1 MADTSLAGGTSIAA
15 RLAPWKWW
23 VMALAVLASLWAID
37 RWNDARQLPSAY
49 DWQPSPY
56 SGSGPP
62 LSYAEAIRRSDTAIA
77 NAQAAADAGS
87 DQWLM
92 HEIHAGELMARAQL
106 SGDYGTYAAAQQALD
121 KAFAVAV
128 KGSGPHLMRAAFD
141 FSMHRL
147 AGAEAQLAA
156 TDGYAVPPDPG
167 DRAEI
172 AAMRG
177 DIAFYRGEYD
187 KAWALYDAAD
197 RLVPGSANFRRA
209 IFAART
215 GKVDLAD
222 AYLAEAEKGFRSPT
236 PQTRSYMQLQR
247 GILDLDR
254 GRLDDAMV
262 HFREADRLFPGRWLI
277 EEHIAEVLALQGKT
291 MAAEKLYRGIVRRT
305 GHPEF
310 IDALAAIVEAKGDKA
325 GADTLYAH
333 SSKIWAERL
342 RQFPEATYGHGIDH
356 CMARKDWA
364 CALRLAEA
372 NAKARP
378 YGEARI
384 KLAAA
389 LLANDRVDEARVLI
403 EQVLASRWRTADLH
417 RTAAE
422 IYQASGLTRKAAAQD
437 RLAKAANP
445 LA

>member
-1 MADTSLAGGTSIAA
+1 MADAGLVGGTTLAE

-23 VMALAVLASLWAID
+23 IMALVVLSCVWAID
-37 RWNDARQLPSAY
+37 RWNDTPTGPEVH

-77 NAQAAADAGS
+77 NARKAAEAGA

-92 HEIHAGELMARAQL
+92 HEIHASELMARAQL
-106 SGDYGTYAAAQQALD
+106 SGDYRDYAAAEAALD

-128 KGSGPHLMRAAFD
+128 KGSGPHMMRAALD

-156 TDGYAVPPDPG
+156 TDAYAVPPDPG
-167 DRAEI
+167 ERAEI

-177 DIAFYRGEYD
+177 DIAFYRGDYD
-187 KAWALYDAAD
+187 QAWALYDEAD

-215 GKVDLAD
+215 CKVDLAD
-222 AYLAEAEKGFRSPT
+222 AYLAEAEKGYRSPT

-277 EEHIAEVLALQGKT
+277 EEHIAEVLTLQGR
-291 MAAEKLYRGIVRRT
+291 AGQAEKLYRDIVKRT

-310 IDALAAIVEAKGDKA
+310 IDALAAIVEARGDRA
-325 GADTLYAH
+325 EAQRLYAR
-333 SSKIWAERL
+333 SSSIWAERL
-342 RQFPEATYGHGIDH
+342 KLFPEATYGHAIDH
-356 CMARKDWA
+356 CMAKRDWP
-364 CALRLAEA
+364 CALRLAQA
-372 NAKARP
+372 NHQARP
-378 YGEARI
+378 YGEAKI

-389 LLANDRVDEARVLI
+389 LLANRRTDEARAIIDTVLT
-403 EQVLASRWRTADLH
+403 SRWRTPDLYS
-417 RTAAE
+417 TAAA
-422 IYQASGLTRKAAAQD
+422 IYDASGLTRKAAEFRRTA
-437 RLAKAANP
+437 RGMNP

>member
-1 MADTSLAGGTSIAA
+1 MAASAGTSASLTA

-23 VMALAVLASLWAID
+23 IMALAVLGSVWAID
-37 RWNDARQLPSAY
+37 RWNDARPGPEAH

-62 LSYAEAIRRSDTAIA
+62 LGYAEAMRRSDKAIA
-77 NAQAAADAGS
+77 NAAAAAKAGA

-106 SGDYGTYAAAQQALD
+106 SGDYRDYAAAQAALD
-121 KAFAVAV
+121 RGFAVAV
-128 KGSGPHLMRAAFD
+128 KGSGPHLMRASLD

-147 AGAEAQLAA
+147 AAAEAQLAA
-156 TDGYAVPPDPG
+156 TDRYAVPPDPG
-167 DRAEI
+167 ERAEI

-177 DIAFYRGEYD
+177 DIAFYRGDYAG
-187 KAWALYDAAD
+187 AWALYDTAD
-197 RLVPGSANFRRA
+197 RLVPGSAHFRRA

-215 GKVDLAD
+215 GQVDLAD
-222 AYLAEAEKGFRSPT
+222 AYLTEAEKGYRSPT

-254 GRLDDAMV
+254 GRLDEAMA

-277 EEHIAEVLALQGKT
+277 EEHIAEVLTLQGKT
-291 MAAEKLYRGIVRRT
+291 AKAQTLYRDIVRRT

-310 IDALAAIVEAKGDKA
+310 IDALAGIAEAQGDKA
-325 GADTLYAH
+325 EAQQLYAR
-333 SSKIWAERL
+333 SARIWEERL
-342 RQFPEATYGHGIDH
+342 KLFPEATYGHAIDH
-356 CMARKDWA
+356 CMAKQDWA

-372 NAKARP
+372 NHRARP
-378 YGEARI
+378 YGEAKI

-389 LLANDRVDEARVLI
+389 LLANRRPDEARTQI
-403 EQVLASRWRTADLH
+403 DQVLASRWRTPDLFA
-417 RTAAE
+417 TAAD
-422 IYQASGLTRKAAAQD
+422 IYAASGLTRKAEQYRGIA
-437 RLAKAANP
+437 RKMNP

>member
-1 MADTSLAGGTSIAA
+1 MAEVDAAGGASLAA

-23 VMALAVLASLWAID
+23 IMALATLAGVWAVD
-37 RWNDARQLPSAY
+37 AWNNARPLPEAI

-62 LSYAEAIRRSDTAIA
+62 LSYAEAIRRSDTAIG
-77 NAQAAADAGS
+77 NARKAAEAGA

-92 HEIHAGELMARAQL
+92 HEIHASELMARAQL
-106 SGDYGTYAAAQQALD
+106 SGDYRDYAAAQAALD
-121 KAFAVAV
+121 RAFAVAV
-128 KGSGPHLMRAAFD
+128 KGSGPHLMRAALD

-147 AGAEAQLAA
+147 AAAEAQLAA

-177 DIAFYRGEYD
+177 DIAFYRGDYD
-187 KAWALYDAAD
+187 KAWALYDTAD
-197 RLVPGSANFRRA
+197 RLVPGSTSFRRA

-222 AYLAEAEKGFRSPT
+222 AYLAEAEKGYRSPT
-236 PQTRSYMQLQR
+236 PQTLSYMQLQR

-254 GRLDDAMV
+254 GQLDEALA

-277 EEHIAEVLALQGKT
+277 EEHIAEVLNLQGKT
-291 MAAEKLYRGIVRRT
+291 AEAETLYRDIVKRT

-310 IDALAAIVEAKGDKA
+310 IDALAAIAEARGDKA
-325 GADTLYAH
+325 EADRLYAR
-333 SSKIWAERL
+333 SAKIWEQRL
-342 RQFPEATYGHGIDH
+342 KLFPEATYGHAIDH
-356 CMARKDWA
+356 CMAKRDWP

-372 NAKARP
+372 NHQARP
-378 YGEARI
+378 YGEAKI

-389 LLANDRVDEARVLI
+389 LLANGRIDEARTLI
-403 EQVLASRWRTADLH
+403 ESVLASRWRTPDLYA
-417 RTAAE
+417 TAAD
-422 IYQASGLTRKAAAQD
+422 IYAASGLTRKAEQY
-437 RLAKAANP
+437 RRTTESMNP
-445 LA
+445 IT

>member
-1 MADTSLAGGTSIAA
+1 MASGTAVEPSLAT

-23 VMALAVLASLWAID
+23 IMALAVLAGVWALD
-37 RWNDARQLPSAY
+37 VWNNARPAPQPI
-49 DWQPSPY
+49 DWQPSPF

-62 LSYAEAIRRSDTAIA
+62 LGYAEAMRRSDTAIG
-77 NAQAAADAGS
+77 NAQAAARAGA

-92 HEIHAGELMARAQL
+92 HEIHASELMARAQL
-106 SGDYGTYAAAQQALD
+106 SGDYRDYAAAEAALD
-121 KAFAVAV
+121 RAFAVAV
-128 KGSGPHLMRAAFD
+128 KGSGPHLMRAALD

-147 AGAEAQLAA
+147 AAAEAQLAA
-156 TDGYAVPPDPG
+156 TDAYAVPPDPG

-177 DIAFYRGEYD
+177 DLAFYRGDYD
-187 KAWALYDAAD
+187 QAWALYDAAD

-222 AYLAEAEKGFRSPT
+222 AYLAEAEKGYRSPT

-254 GRLDDAMV
+254 GQLDKALA

-277 EEHIAEVLALQGKT
+277 EEHIAEVLNLQGKT
-291 MAAEKLYRGIVRRT
+291 AEAETLYRAIVRRT

-310 IDALAAIVEAKGDKA
+310 IDALAGIAEAKGDKA
-325 GADTLYAH
+325 EADRLYAR
-333 SSKIWAERL
+333 SAKIWEERL
-342 RQFPEATYGHGIDH
+342 DLFPQATYGHAIDH
-356 CMARKDWA
+356 CMAKRDWP

-372 NAKARP
+372 NHQARP
-378 YGEARI
+378 YGEAKI

-389 LLANDRVDEARVLI
+389 LLANGRIDDARSLI
-403 EQVLASRWRTADLH
+403 ESVLASRWRTPDLYA
-417 RTAAE
+417 TAAD
-422 IYQASGLTRKAAAQD
+422 IYAARGLSRKAEHYRAI
-437 RLAKAANP
+437 AKSMNP

>member
-1 MADTSLAGGTSIAA
+1 MTSMSVAQ

-23 VMALAVLASLWAID
+23 IMALAVLASVWAID
-37 RWNDARQLPSAY
+37 RWTGIRPGPQAIAWPNT
-49 DWQPSPY
+49 PY
-56 SGSGPP
+56 SGNGPP
-62 LSYAEAIRRSDTAIA
+62 RTYGEAMLRSDSAIA
-77 NAQAAADAGS
+77 NARKAAEAGA

-92 HEIHAGELMARAQL
+92 HEIHASELMARAQL
-106 SGDYGTYAAAQQALD
+106 SGDYRDYAAAGAALD

-128 KGSGPHLMRAAFD
+128 KGSGPHMMRAALD

-147 AGAEAQLAA
+147 AGAEKQLAA
-156 TDGYAVPPDPG
+156 TDSYAVPPDPG
-167 DRAEI
+167 DRAEMT
-172 AAMRG
+172 AMRG

-215 GKVDLAD
+215 GQVDLAD
-222 AYLAEAEKGFRSPT
+222 AYLTEAEKAYRSPT

-254 GRLDDAMV
+254 GRLDEAMA

-277 EEHIAEVLALQGKT
+277 EEHIAEVLNLQGRT
-291 MAAEKLYRGIVRRT
+291 AQSEKLYRDIVRRT

-310 IDALAAIVEAKGDKA
+310 IDALAGIAEARGDRA
-325 GADTLYAH
+325 EAQRLYAR
-333 SSKIWAERL
+333 SNRLWAERL
-342 RQFPEATYGHGIDH
+342 KLFPEATYGHAIDH
-356 CMARKDWA
+356 CMAKRDWA

-372 NAKARP
+372 NHTARP
-378 YGEARI
+378 YGEAKI

-389 LLANDRVDEARVLI
+389 LLANRRQEDARTMI
-403 EQVLASRWRTADLH
+403 DQVLASRWRTPDLFA
-417 RTAAE
+417 TAAA
-422 IYQASGLTRKAAAQD
+422 IYDASGLTRKAGEYRRTA
-437 RLAKAANP
+437 RRMNP
-445 LA
+445 LG

>member
-1 MADTSLAGGTSIAA
+1 MTSMSVAQ

-23 VMALAVLASLWAID
+23 IMALAVLASVWAID
-37 RWNDARQLPSAY
+37 RWTGIRPGPQAIAWPNT
-49 DWQPSPY
+49 PY
-56 SGSGPP
+56 SGNGPP
-62 LSYAEAIRRSDTAIA
+62 RTYGEAMLRSDSAIA
-77 NAQAAADAGS
+77 NARKAAEAGA

-92 HEIHAGELMARAQL
+92 HEIHASELMARAQL
-106 SGDYGTYAAAQQALD
+106 SGDYRDYAAAGAALD

-128 KGSGPHLMRAAFD
+128 KGSGPHMMRAALD

-147 AGAEAQLAA
+147 AAADEQLAA

-172 AAMRG
+172 TAMRG
-177 DIAFYRGEYD
+177 DIAFYRGDYD
-187 KAWALYDAAD
+187 RAWALYDAAD

-222 AYLAEAEKGFRSPT
+222 AYLTEAEKAYRSPT

-254 GRLDDAMV
+254 GRLDEAMA

-277 EEHIAEVLALQGKT
+277 EEHIAEVLNLQGKT
-291 MAAEKLYRGIVRRT
+291 AQSEKLYRDIVRRT

-310 IDALAAIVEAKGDKA
+310 IDALAGIAEARGDRA
-325 GADTLYAH
+325 EAQRLYAR
-333 SSKIWAERL
+333 SNRLWAERL
-342 RQFPEATYGHGIDH
+342 KLFPEATYGHAIDH
-356 CMARKDWA
+356 CMAKRDWA

-372 NAKARP
+372 NHTARP
-378 YGEARI
+378 YGEAKI

-389 LLANDRVDEARVLI
+389 LLANRRQEDARTMI
-403 EQVLASRWRTADLH
+403 DQVLASRWRTPDLFA
-417 RTAAE
+417 TAAA
-422 IYQASGLTRKAAAQD
+422 IYDASGLTRKAGEYRRTA
-437 RLAKAANP
+437 RRMNP
-445 LA
+445 LG

>member
-1 MADTSLAGGTSIAA
+1 MAEARAAGEAGLAA

-23 VMALAVLASLWAID
+23 IMALAVLGSVWAID
-37 RWNDARQLPSAY
+37 RWNDARLLPQAM
-49 DWQPSPY
+49 DWQSSPY

-77 NAQAAADAGS
+77 NARKAAEAGA

-92 HEIHAGELMARAQL
+92 HEIHASELMARAQL
-106 SGDYGTYAAAQQALD
+106 SGDYRDYAAAGAALD

-128 KGSGPHLMRAAFD
+128 KGSGPHMMRAALD

-156 TDGYAVPPDPG
+156 TDAYAVPPDPG

-187 KAWALYDAAD
+187 RAWALYDAAD

-222 AYLAEAEKGFRSPT
+222 AYLTEAEKAYRSPT

-254 GRLDDAMV
+254 GRLEEAMA

-277 EEHIAEVLALQGKT
+277 EEHIAEVLNLQGKT
-291 MAAEKLYRGIVRRT
+291 SQSEKLYRDIVRRT

-310 IDALAAIVEAKGDKA
+310 IDALAGIAEARGDKA
-325 GADTLYAH
+325 EAQRLYAR
-333 SSKIWAERL
+333 SAKNWVERL
-342 RQFPEATYGHGIDH
+342 KLFPEATYGHAIDH
-356 CMARKDWA
+356 CMARRDWA

-372 NAKARP
+372 NHRARP
-378 YGEARI
+378 YGEAKI

-389 LLANDRVDEARVLI
+389 LLANRRTEEARALI
-403 EQVLASRWRTADLH
+403 DTVLASRWRTPDLYV
-417 RTAAE
+417 TAAA
-422 IYQASGLTRKAAAQD
+422 IYDASGLTRKAGQYRDAA
-437 RLAKAANP
+437 RRMNP

>member
-1 MADTSLAGGTSIAA
+1 
-15 RLAPWKWW
+15 
-23 VMALAVLASLWAID
+23 MALATLAGVWAVD
-37 RWNDARQLPSAY
+37 AWNNARPLPEAI
-49 DWQPSPY
+49 DWQPSPF

-62 LSYAEAIRRSDTAIA
+62 LSYAEAIRRSDTAIG
-77 NAQAAADAGS
+77 NARKAAEADA

-92 HEIHAGELMARAQL
+92 HEIHASELMARAQL
-106 SGDYGTYAAAQQALD
+106 SGDYRDYAAAQAALD
-121 KAFAVAV
+121 RAFAVAV
-128 KGSGPHLMRAAFD
+128 KGSGPHLMRAALD

-147 AGAEAQLAA
+147 AAAEAQLAA

-177 DIAFYRGEYD
+177 DIAFYRGDYD

-197 RLVPGSANFRRA
+197 RLVPGSTSFRRA

-222 AYLAEAEKGFRSPT
+222 AYLAEAEKGYRSPT
-236 PQTRSYMQLQR
+236 PQTLSYMQLQR

-254 GRLDDAMV
+254 GQLVKALA

-277 EEHIAEVLALQGKT
+277 EEHIAEVLNLQGKT
-291 MAAEKLYRGIVRRT
+291 AKAETLYRDIVKRT

-310 IDALAAIVEAKGDKA
+310 IDALAAIAEARGDKA
-325 GADTLYAH
+325 EAARLYAR
-333 SSKIWAERL
+333 SAKIWEQRL
-342 RQFPEATYGHGIDH
+342 KLFPEATYGHAIDH
-356 CMARKDWA
+356 CMAKRDWP

-372 NAKARP
+372 NHQARP
-378 YGEARI
+378 YGEAKI

-389 LLANDRVDEARVLI
+389 LLANGRIDEARTLI
-403 EQVLASRWRTADLH
+403 ESVLASRWRTPDLYA
-417 RTAAE
+417 TAAD
-422 IYQASGLTRKAAAQD
+422 IYEASGMTQKAAVQ
-437 RLAKAANP
+437 RKLATAMNP

>member
-1 MADTSLAGGTSIAA
+1 MAERRAAGTASLGT

-23 VMALAVLASLWAID
+23 IMALAVLASVWAID
-37 RWNDARQLPSAY
+37 RWNDARTGPQAIAWP
-49 DWQPSPY
+49 DTPY
-56 SGSGPP
+56 SASGPP
-62 LSYAEAIRRSDTAIA
+62 LSYAEAMRRSDTAIA
-77 NAQAAADAGS
+77 NARKAAEAGA

-92 HEIHAGELMARAQL
+92 HEIHASELMARAQL
-106 SGDYGTYAAAQQALD
+106 SGDYRDYAAAGAALD
-121 KAFAVAV
+121 RAFSVAV
-128 KGSGPHLMRAAFD
+128 KGSGPHMMRAALD

-147 AGAEAQLAA
+147 AATDEQLAA

-172 AAMRG
+172 TAMRG
-177 DIAFYRGEYD
+177 DIAFYRGDYD
-187 KAWALYDAAD
+187 RAWALYDAAD

-222 AYLAEAEKGFRSPT
+222 AYLTEAEKAYRSPT

-254 GRLDDAMV
+254 GRLDEAMA

-277 EEHIAEVLALQGKT
+277 EEHIAEVLNLQGKT
-291 MAAEKLYRGIVRRT
+291 GQSEKLYRDIVRRT

-310 IDALAAIVEAKGDKA
+310 IDALAGIAEAHGDRA
-325 GADTLYAH
+325 EAQRLYAR
-333 SSKIWAERL
+333 SARIWGERL
-342 RQFPEATYGHGIDH
+342 KLFPEATYGHAIDH
-356 CMARKDWA
+356 CMAKRDWP

-372 NAKARP
+372 NHRARP
-378 YGEARI
+378 YGEAKI

-389 LLANDRVDEARVLI
+389 LLANRRPDEALAQI
-403 EQVLASRWRTADLH
+403 DQVLASRWRTPDLFA
-417 RTAAE
+417 TAAD
-422 IYQASGLTRKAAAQD
+422 IYDASGLTRKAGEYRRTA
-437 RLAKAANP
+437 RRMNP
-445 LA
+445 LG

>member
-1 MADTSLAGGTSIAA
+1 MTSTGIAA

-23 VMALAVLASLWAID
+23 IMALAVLAGVWAID
-37 RWNDARQLPSAY
+37 AWNNARPLPEAIA
-49 DWQPSPY
+49 WQKSPY
-56 SGSGPP
+56 SGNGPP

-77 NAQAAADAGS
+77 NAKAAAQAGA

-92 HEIHAGELMARAQL
+92 HEIHASELMARAQL
-106 SGDYGTYAAAQQALD
+106 SGDYRDYAAAEAALD
-121 KAFAVAV
+121 KAFGVAV
-128 KGSGPHLMRAAFD
+128 KGSGPHMMRAALD

-147 AGAEAQLAA
+147 AAAEAQLAA

-177 DIAFYRGEYD
+177 DIAFYRGDYD
-187 KAWALYDAAD
+187 RAWALYDTAD

-222 AYLAEAEKGFRSPT
+222 AYLAEAEKGYRSPT

-254 GRLDDAMV
+254 GRLDDAMA

-277 EEHIAEVLALQGKT
+277 EEHIAEVLTLQGRT
-291 MAAEKLYRGIVRRT
+291 GQAERLYRDIVKRT

-310 IDALAAIVEAKGDKA
+310 IDALAAIVEARGDRA
-325 GADTLYAH
+325 EAQRLYAR
-333 SSKIWAERL
+333 SSTIWAERL
-342 RQFPEATYGHGIDH
+342 KLFPEATYGHAIDH
-356 CMARKDWA
+356 CLAKRDWA

-372 NAKARP
+372 NHQARP
-378 YGEARI
+378 YGEAKI

-389 LLANDRVDEARVLI
+389 LLANNRIDEARALI
-403 EQVLASRWRTADLH
+403 DTVLASRWRTPDLFAAAAD
-417 RTAAE
+417 
-422 IYQASGLTRKAAAQD
+422 IYAASGLTRQAERYRSTARKM
-437 RLAKAANP
+437 NP

>member
-1 MADTSLAGGTSIAA
+1 MATMAEPPARLSA

-23 VMALAVLASLWAID
+23 ILALAVLGSVWAID
-37 RWNDARQLPSAY
+37 RWNDAEPEPEAIAWPST
-49 DWQPSPY
+49 PY
-56 SGSGPP
+56 SGNGPP
-62 LSYAEAIRRSDTAIA
+62 LDYSEAIRRSDTAIG
-77 NAQAAADAGS
+77 NARKAAETGA

-92 HEIHAGELMARAQL
+92 HEIHASELMARAQL
-106 SGDYGTYAAAQQALD
+106 SGDYRDYAAAQTALD
-121 KAFAVAV
+121 KAFDVAV
-128 KGSGPHLMRAAFD
+128 KGSGPHMMRAALA
-141 FSMHRL
+141 FSMHQL
-147 AGAEAQLAA
+147 AAAESQLAA
-156 TDGYAVPPDPG
+156 TDAYAVPPDPG

-177 DIAFYRGEYD
+177 DIAFYRGDYD

-222 AYLAEAEKGFRSPT
+222 AYLTEAEKGYRSPT

-254 GRLDDAMV
+254 GRLDEAIA

-277 EEHIAEVLALQGKT
+277 EEHIAEVLNLQGK
-291 MAAEKLYRGIVRRT
+291 AAQSEKLYREIVRRT

-310 IDALAAIVEAKGDKA
+310 IDALAGIAEARGDKA
-325 GADTLYAH
+325 EAQRLYGRSA
-333 SSKIWAERL
+333 SIWDERL
-342 RQFPEATYGHGIDH
+342 KLFPEATYGHAIDH
-356 CMARKDWA
+356 CMAKRDWA
-364 CALRLAEA
+364 CALHLAEA
-372 NAKARP
+372 NHKARP
-378 YGEARI
+378 YGEAKI

-389 LLANDRVDEARVLI
+389 LLANGRTEDARTMI
-403 EQVLASRWRTADLH
+403 DSVLASRWRTPDLFA
-417 RTAAE
+417 TAAA
-422 IYQASGLTRKAAAQD
+422 IYDASGLTRKAGEYRRAA
-437 RLAKAANP
+437 RRMNP

>member
-1 MADTSLAGGTSIAA
+1 MASASAAERGLAA

-23 VMALAVLASLWAID
+23 IMALAVLAGVWALD
-37 RWNDARQLPSAY
+37 VWNNARPLPEAI
-49 DWQPSPY
+49 DWQPSPF

-62 LSYAEAIRRSDTAIA
+62 LSYAEAIRRSDIAIA
-77 NAQAAADAGS
+77 NARAAAEAGG

-92 HEIHAGELMARAQL
+92 HEIHASELMARAQL
-106 SGDYGTYAAAQQALD
+106 TGDYRDYAAAEAALD
-121 KAFAVAV
+121 QAFAVAV
-128 KGSGPHLMRAAFD
+128 RGSGPHLMRAALD

-147 AGAEAQLAA
+147 AAAEAQLAA

-177 DIAFYRGEYD
+177 DIAFYRGDYD
-187 KAWALYDAAD
+187 KAWALYDTAD
-197 RLVPGSANFRRA
+197 RLVPGSAHFRRA

-222 AYLAEAEKGFRSPT
+222 AYLAEAEKGYRSPT

-277 EEHIAEVLALQGKT
+277 EEHIAEVLTLQGRT
-291 MAAEKLYRGIVRRT
+291 GQAEKLYRDIVKRT

-310 IDALAAIVEAKGDKA
+310 IDALAAIVEARGDKA
-325 GADTLYAH
+325 EARRLYAR

-342 RQFPEATYGHGIDH
+342 KLFPEATYGHAIDH
-356 CMARKDWA
+356 CMARRDWA

-372 NAKARP
+372 NHQARP
-378 YGEARI
+378 YGEAKI

-389 LLANDRVDEARVLI
+389 LLANRRIDEARALI
-403 EQVLASRWRTADLH
+403 DTVLASRWRTHDLFT
-417 RTAAE
+417 TAAQ
-422 IYQASGLTRKAAAQD
+422 IYAASGLSRQAERYRSIA
-437 RLAKAANP
+437 RSMNP
-445 LA
+445 IA

>member
-1 MADTSLAGGTSIAA
+1 MAEVDAAGGASLAA

-23 VMALAVLASLWAID
+23 IMALATLAGVWAVD
-37 RWNDARQLPSAY
+37 AWNNARPLPEAI
-49 DWQPSPY
+49 DWQPSPF

-62 LSYAEAIRRSDTAIA
+62 LSYAEAIRRSDTAIG
-77 NAQAAADAGS
+77 NARKAAEAGA

-92 HEIHAGELMARAQL
+92 HEIHASELMARAQL
-106 SGDYGTYAAAQQALD
+106 SGDYRDYAAAQAALD
-121 KAFAVAV
+121 RAFAVAV
-128 KGSGPHLMRAAFD
+128 KGSGPHLMRAALD

-147 AGAEAQLAA
+147 AAAEAQLAA

-177 DIAFYRGEYD
+177 DIAFYRGDYD

-197 RLVPGSANFRRA
+197 RLVPGSTSFRRA

-222 AYLAEAEKGFRSPT
+222 AYLAEAEKGYRSPT
-236 PQTRSYMQLQR
+236 PQTLSYMQLQR

-254 GRLDDAMV
+254 GQLDEALA

-277 EEHIAEVLALQGKT
+277 EEHIAEVLNLQGKT
-291 MAAEKLYRGIVRRT
+291 AEAETLYRDIVKRT

-310 IDALAAIVEAKGDKA
+310 IDALAAIAEARGDKA
-325 GADTLYAH
+325 EAARLYAR
-333 SSKIWAERL
+333 SAKIWEQRL
-342 RQFPEATYGHGIDH
+342 KLFPEATYGHAIDH
-356 CMARKDWA
+356 CMAKRDWP

-372 NAKARP
+372 NHQARP
-378 YGEARI
+378 YGEAKI

-389 LLANDRVDEARVLI
+389 LLANGRIDEARTLI
-403 EQVLASRWRTADLH
+403 ESVLTSRWRTPDLYA
-417 RTAAE
+417 TAAD
-422 IYQASGLTRKAAAQD
+422 IYEASGLTRKAEQY
-437 RLAKAANP
+437 RRTTKSMNP
-445 LA
+445 IT